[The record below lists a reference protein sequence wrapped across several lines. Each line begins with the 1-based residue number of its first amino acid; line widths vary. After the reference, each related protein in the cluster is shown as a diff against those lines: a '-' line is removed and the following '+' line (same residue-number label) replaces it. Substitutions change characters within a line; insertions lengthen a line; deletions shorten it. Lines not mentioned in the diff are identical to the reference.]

1 MRVCGA
7 DFSMISRQRV
17 LDPCWTA
24 LQAITEGIHV
34 VSSTSMPSFA
44 RVDCFLLVFFCF
56 LFFLWGAGEI
66 MAKPVCLIAL
76 NHFTVH

>member
-34 VSSTSMPSFA
+34 VNSTSMPSFA
-44 RVDCFLLVFFCF
+44 HVDCFLLVFFV
-56 LFFLWGAGEI
+56 FFGGGEEI